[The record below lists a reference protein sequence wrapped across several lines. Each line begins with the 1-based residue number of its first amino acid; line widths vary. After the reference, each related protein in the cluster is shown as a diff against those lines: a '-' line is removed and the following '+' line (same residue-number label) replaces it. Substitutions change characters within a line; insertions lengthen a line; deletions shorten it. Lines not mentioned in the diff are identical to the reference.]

1 MLQIDENF
9 ASSKEKSQ
17 QDKIQQEVQALTES
31 IEKLKGVNS
40 DLQLRIESK
49 DEVMESLRKEIGEK
63 ETDLE
68 MLRES
73 NKEVSFGLS

>member
-1 MLQIDENF
+1 M
-9 ASSKEKSQ
+9 
-17 QDKIQQEVQALTES
+17 LTES

>member
-1 MLQIDENF
+1 M
-9 ASSKEKSQ
+9 
-17 QDKIQQEVQALTES
+17 QALTES

>member
-1 MLQIDENF
+1 MQ
-9 ASSKEKSQ
+9 
-17 QDKIQQEVQALTES
+17 VLTES